1 MKGAA
6 TASAA
11 TAALP
16 QSRERGEAL
25 LFALFALL
33 LLTLSLALLALTM
46 RLRLEEQ
53 QRELRRVHLD
63 QLLDGV
69 MAETLARLA
78 IDPSFSG
85 VVSRP
90 DADGEGWSEV
100 ERLGPYEARV
110 EAGALLGARRV
121 SARARLHLIPGPPR
135 VLRWERGASEPL
147 PSAPR
152 R

>member
-1 MKGAA
+1 MKAA
-6 TASAA
+6 VRASTA
-11 TAALP
+11 TPALAR
-16 QSRERGEAL
+16 SRERGEAL

-78 IDPSFSG
+78 IDPSFRG
-85 VVSRP
+85 VASRP

-110 EAGALLGARRV
+110 EAGALLGARQA
-121 SARARLHLIPGPPR
+121 SARARLHLVPGPPR
-135 VLRWERGASEPL
+135 VLRWERAATGPL
-147 PSAPR
+147 PGAPR